1 MNKIVLVTGGL
12 SGIGKGAVMELAKKH
27 YKIII
32 FDRNNDKAP
41 EVIKQAQSNGAEEV
55 TYHKVNIISSE

>member
-32 FDRNNDKAP
+32 LTVTTTRPRKS
-41 EVIKQAQSNGAEEV
+41 SNKHSLMV
-55 TYHKVNIISSE
+55 LKK